1 MFLILIFLLL
11 IPLSVSAQSRQ
22 YVIGGECDGTKF
34 MSRYGLVKGDFWL
47 VGNVL
52 FLRDSVSMPDNPPI
66 CEAPAPYNI
75 VARSVAK
82 TQIDSSK
89 ELVLRAAAAVLLDQI
104 NFLRAAIP
112 HAIVSL
118 TRSGSTVTA
127 TTPSAHGLNSGDVV
141 SIFGADQA
149 GYAGQQTITGV
160 TSNTFTYTIGTT
172 PISPATGS
180 LLYVQGPIPGPT
192 PQVTLQQAI
201 QAIKNKIDSGAVD
214 Q

>member
-1 MFLILIFLLL
+1 MFLLL
-11 IPLSVSAQSRQ
+11 IPLPLSAQSRQ
-22 YVIGGECDGTKF
+22 YVIAGECDGSKF
-34 MSRYGLVKGDFWL
+34 IARYGLARGDFWI

-52 FLRDSVSMPDNPPI
+52 FLKDSVSMPDNPPI
-66 CEAPAPYNI
+66 CESPDLRNI
-75 VARSVAK
+75 VARTEAK
-82 TQIDSSK
+82 AEIDSLK
-89 ELVLRAAAAVLLDQI
+89 ELALRAAAAVLLDQV
-104 NFLRAAIP
+104 NLLRAAIP

-127 TTPSAHGLNSGDVV
+127 TTPVAHGLNTGEII

-172 PISPATGS
+172 PTSPATGS

-201 QAIKNKIDSGAVD
+201 NAIKAKIDSGAVD